1 VQITNS
7 IRETHGFKL
16 EAPARR
22 HTFALTTANFMGQ
35 IRRESIFEY
44 FTPAICMITNS
55 KIA

>member
-22 HTFALTTANFMGQ
+22 HAFALTTANFMGQ